1 MREDRTPGYLRIPRE
16 EFERR
21 IRILYERMER
31 CDICPRNCGIN
42 RYTSTKGLCRM
53 SATLKIAS
61 INLHF
66 GEEPPISGKRGSGT
80 IFFSGC
86 PLRCKFCQN
95 YPISQLLNGNY
106 MTEEEL
112 AERMVELQER
122 GAHNINL
129 VTPSHFVPQI
139 VKATY
144 IAREMGL
151 KIPLAYNT
159 SGYDSVETLK
169 LLEGIVDIYMPD
181 IKYSDNYWARKLSS
195 APNYWDVVRPAVK
208 EMYRQVGPLRM
219 DEEGIAYR
227 GVLIRHLVLPQNA
240 SGTEEVFRFI
250 AEEVGKDVYI
260 SLMSQYFPTY
270 KAIGDPVVGRRITY
284 EEYHRAIELLHKYGL
299 ENGYIQEI
307 YFYEM

>member
-1 MREDRTPGYLRIPRE
+1 MREERSPDYLKLPQE

-21 IRILYERMER
+21 IEILYQRMYK
-31 CDICPRNCGIN
+31 CDICPRNCGVD
-42 RYTSTKGLCRM
+42 RYETNKGICRM
-53 SATLKIAS
+53 TTTLKIAS

-66 GEEPPISGKRGSGT
+66 GEEPPISGSRGSGT

-106 MTEEEL
+106 ITEEEL
-112 AERMVELQER
+112 AEAMVDLQRR

-129 VTPSHFVPQI
+129 VTPTHFVPQI
-139 VKATY
+139 VKATF
-144 IAREMGL
+144 IAKEKGL

-159 SGYDSVETLK
+159 AGYESVETLK
-169 LLEGIVDIYMPD
+169 LLDGIVDIYMPD
-181 IKYSDNYWARKLSS
+181 IKYSDNYWARKLS
-195 APNYWDVVRPAVK
+195 AVPNYWDVVRPALK

-219 DEEGIAYR
+219 DEEGVAYR
-227 GVLIRHLVLPQNA
+227 GVLVRHLVLPNNA
-240 SGTEEVFRFI
+240 SGTDKVFKFI

-270 KAIGDPVVGRRITY
+270 KAFDDPVVNRRITREEY
-284 EEYHRAIELLHKYGL
+284 EEAVRLLHKYGL
-299 ENGYIQEI
+299 ENGYIQEM
-307 YFYEM
+307 YFYGM

>member
-1 MREDRTPGYLRIPRE
+1 MSVEKIPGYLRIPHE
-16 EFERR
+16 EFEKR
-21 IRILYERMER
+21 IEVLYERMKR
-31 CDICPRNCGIN
+31 CDICPRNCGIS

-53 SATLKIAS
+53 TATLKIAS

-112 AERMVELQER
+112 AEKMIELQER

-139 VKATY
+139 VRATY

-169 LLEGIVDIYMPD
+169 LLDGIVDIYMPD

-227 GVLIRHLVLPQNA
+227 GVLIRHLVLPHNA

-250 AEEVGKDVYI
+250 AEEIGRDVYI

-270 KAIGDPVVGRRITY
+270 RAIEDEMVGRKVEY
-284 EEYHRAIELLHKYGL
+284 EEYQFVIELLYKYGL